1 MFDDCLFDD
10 MPRLETPR
18 LILRRLE
25 MRDAPDLFDYSRD
38 PQVAKHVLWDAQ
50 TSVSEARAYVRY
62 MLRRYRAGEPA
73 SWGIEFKENHRLI
86 GTIGFMWINRDHH
99 SAEVG
104 YSLARD
110 YWNRGIMSEAL
121 VAVLDEGFLN
131 LGLHRIEAQHEVDN
145 PASGRV
151 MAKCGMLY
159 EGCVRGRLYNKGRY
173 VDVALYAILRED
185 YLRRNGLH
193 APVLPPLR

>member
-25 MRDAPDLFDYSRD
+25 MHDAPDLFDYSRD

-73 SWGIEFKENHRLI
+73 SWGIEEKETGRVV
-86 GTIGFMWINRDHH
+86 GTIGYMWYQRDNN
-99 SAEVG
+99 ACEVG
-104 YSLARD
+104 YSLARRR
-110 YWNRGIMSEAL
+110 WNRGYMTEAL
-121 VAVLDEGFLN
+121 AEVLRFSFEE
-131 LGLHRIEAQHEVDN
+131 LGVHRVEAQHEVEN
-145 PASGRV
+145 AASGAV
-151 MAKCGMLY
+151 MRKCGMRK
-159 EGCVRGRLYNKGRY
+159 EGTLRGRLYNKGRY
-173 VDVALYAILRED
+173 VDVDLYAMLRED
-185 YLRRNGLH
+185 YARWARTEK
-193 APVLPPLR
+193 

>member
-73 SWGIEFKENHRLI
+73 SWGIEEKETGRVV
-86 GTIGFMWINRDHH
+86 GTIGYMWYQRDNN
-99 SAEVG
+99 ACEVG
-104 YSLARD
+104 YSLARRR
-110 YWNRGIMSEAL
+110 WNRGYMTEAL
-121 VAVLDEGFLN
+121 AEVLRFSFEE
-131 LGLHRIEAQHEVDN
+131 LGVHRVEAQHEVEN
-145 PASGRV
+145 AASGAVRR
-151 MAKCGMLY
+151 KCGMRK
-159 EGCVRGRLYNKGRY
+159 EGTLRGRLYNKGRY
-173 VDVALYAILRED
+173 VDVDLYAMLRED
-185 YLRRNGLH
+185 YARWARTEK
-193 APVLPPLR
+193 

>member
-10 MPRLETPR
+10 MPRMKTPR

-73 SWGIEFKENHRLI
+73 SWGIEEKETGRVV
-86 GTIGFMWINRDHH
+86 GTIGYMWYQRDNN
-99 SAEVG
+99 ACEVG
-104 YSLARD
+104 YSLARRR
-110 YWNRGIMSEAL
+110 WNRGYMTEAL
-121 VAVLDEGFLN
+121 AEVLRFSFEE
-131 LGLHRIEAQHEVDN
+131 LGVHRVEAQHEVEN
-145 PASGRV
+145 AASGAV
-151 MAKCGMLY
+151 MRKCGMRK
-159 EGCVRGRLYNKGRY
+159 EGTLRGRLYNKGRY
-173 VDVALYAILRED
+173 VDVDLYAMLRED
-185 YLRRNGLH
+185 YARWARTEK
-193 APVLPPLR
+193 

>member
-73 SWGIEFKENHRLI
+73 SWGIEEKETERVV
-86 GTIGFMWINRDHH
+86 GTIGYMWYQRDNN
-99 SAEVG
+99 ACEVG
-104 YSLARD
+104 YSLARRR
-110 YWNRGIMSEAL
+110 WNRGYMTEAL
-121 VAVLDEGFLN
+121 AEVLRFSFEE
-131 LGLHRIEAQHEVDN
+131 LGVHRVEAQHEVEN
-145 PASGRV
+145 AASGAV
-151 MAKCGMLY
+151 MRKCGMRK
-159 EGCVRGRLYNKGRY
+159 EGTLRGRLYNKGRY
-173 VDVALYAILRED
+173 VDVDLYAMLRED
-185 YLRRNGLH
+185 YARWARTEK
-193 APVLPPLR
+193 

>member
-73 SWGIEFKENHRLI
+73 SWGIEEKETGRVV
-86 GTIGFMWINRDHH
+86 GTIGYMWYQRDNN
-99 SAEVG
+99 ACEVG
-104 YSLARD
+104 YSLARRR
-110 YWNRGIMSEAL
+110 WNRGYMTEAL
-121 VAVLDEGFLN
+121 ARVINHPALRDLPFYLETPCDLDGYRAE
-131 LGLHRIEAQHEVDN
+131 I
-145 PASGRV
+145 
-151 MAKCGMLY
+151 
-159 EGCVRGRLYNKGRY
+159 
-173 VDVALYAILRED
+173 ALLRS
-185 YLRRNGLH
+185 LR
-193 APVLPPLR
+193 AE

>member
-73 SWGIEFKENHRLI
+73 SWGIEEKETGRVV
-86 GTIGFMWINRDHH
+86 GTIGYMWYQRDNN
-99 SAEVG
+99 ACEVG
-104 YSLARD
+104 YSLARRR
-110 YWNRGIMSEAL
+110 WNRGYMTEAL
-121 VAVLDEGFLN
+121 AEVLRFSFEE
-131 LGLHRIEAQHEVDN
+131 LGVHRVEAQHEVEN
-145 PASGRV
+145 AASGAV
-151 MAKCGMLY
+151 MRKCGMRK
-159 EGCVRGRLYNKGRY
+159 EGTLRGRLYNKGRY
-173 VDVALYAILRED
+173 VDVDLYAMLRED
-185 YLRRNGLH
+185 YARWKRTEK
-193 APVLPPLR
+193 

>member
-73 SWGIEFKENHRLI
+73 SWGIEEKETGRVV
-86 GTIGFMWINRDHH
+86 GTIGYMWYQRDNN
-99 SAEVG
+99 ACEVG
-104 YSLARD
+104 YSLARRR
-110 YWNRGIMSEAL
+110 WTRGYMTEAL
-121 VAVLDEGFLN
+121 AEVLRFSFEE
-131 LGLHRIEAQHEVDN
+131 LGVHRVEAQHEVEN
-145 PASGRV
+145 AASGAV
-151 MAKCGMLY
+151 MRKCGMRK
-159 EGCVRGRLYNKGRY
+159 EGTLRGRLYNKGRY
-173 VDVALYAILRED
+173 VDVDLYAMLRED
-185 YLRRNGLH
+185 YARWARTEK
-193 APVLPPLR
+193 

>member
-73 SWGIEFKENHRLI
+73 SWGIEEKATGRVV
-86 GTIGFMWINRDHH
+86 GTIGYMWYQRDNN
-99 SAEVG
+99 ACEVG
-104 YSLARD
+104 YSLARRR
-110 YWNRGIMSEAL
+110 WNRGYMTEAL
-121 VAVLDEGFLN
+121 AEVLRFSFEE
-131 LGLHRIEAQHEVDN
+131 LGVHRVEAQHEVEN
-145 PASGRV
+145 AASGAV
-151 MAKCGMLY
+151 MRKCGMRK
-159 EGCVRGRLYNKGRY
+159 EGTLRGRLYNKGRY
-173 VDVALYAILRED
+173 VDVDLYAMLRED
-185 YLRRNGLH
+185 YARWARTEK
-193 APVLPPLR
+193 

>member
-73 SWGIEFKENHRLI
+73 SWGIEEKETGRVV
-86 GTIGFMWINRDHH
+86 GTIGYMWYQRDNN
-99 SAEVG
+99 ACEVG
-104 YSLARD
+104 YSLARRR
-110 YWNRGIMSEAL
+110 WNRGYMTEAL
-121 VAVLDEGFLN
+121 AEVLRFSFEE
-131 LGLHRIEAQHEVDN
+131 LGVHRVEAQHEVEN
-145 PASGRV
+145 AASGAV
-151 MAKCGMLY
+151 MRKCGMRK
-159 EGCVRGRLYNKGRY
+159 EGTLRGRLYNKGRY
-173 VDVALYAILRED
+173 IDVDLYAMLRED
-185 YLRRNGLH
+185 YARWARTEK
-193 APVLPPLR
+193 

>member
-73 SWGIEFKENHRLI
+73 SWGIEEKETGRVV
-86 GTIGFMWINRDHH
+86 GTIGYMWYQRDNN
-99 SAEVG
+99 ACEVG
-104 YSLARD
+104 YSLARRR
-110 YWNRGIMSEAL
+110 WNRGYMTEAL
-121 VAVLDEGFLN
+121 AEVLRFSFEE
-131 LGLHRIEAQHEVDN
+131 LGVHRVEAQHEVEN
-145 PASGRV
+145 AASGAV
-151 MAKCGMLY
+151 MRKCGMRK
-159 EGCVRGRLYNKGRY
+159 EGTLRGRPYNKGRY
-173 VDVALYAILRED
+173 VDVDLYAMLRED
-185 YLRRNGLH
+185 YARWARTEK
-193 APVLPPLR
+193 

>member
-62 MLRRYRAGEPA
+62 MLSRYRAGEPA
-73 SWGIEFKENHRLI
+73 SWGIEEKETGRVV
-86 GTIGFMWINRDHH
+86 GTIGYMWYQRDNN
-99 SAEVG
+99 ACEVG
-104 YSLARD
+104 YSLVRRR
-110 YWNRGIMSEAL
+110 WNRGYMTEAL
-121 VAVLDEGFLN
+121 AEVLRFSFEE
-131 LGLHRIEAQHEVDN
+131 LGVHRVEAQHEVEN
-145 PASGRV
+145 AASGAV
-151 MAKCGMLY
+151 MRKCGMRK
-159 EGCVRGRLYNKGRY
+159 EGTLRGRLYNKGRY
-173 VDVALYAILRED
+173 VDVDLYAMLRED
-185 YLRRNGLH
+185 YARWARTEK
-193 APVLPPLR
+193 

>member
-73 SWGIEFKENHRLI
+73 SWGIEEKETGRVV
-86 GTIGFMWINRDHH
+86 GTIGYMWYQRDNN
-99 SAEVG
+99 ACEVG
-104 YSLARD
+104 YSLARRR
-110 YWNRGIMSEAL
+110 WNRGYMTEAL
-121 VAVLDEGFLN
+121 AEVLRFSFEE
-131 LGLHRIEAQHEVDN
+131 LGVHRVEAQHEVEN
-145 PASGRV
+145 AASGAV
-151 MAKCGMLY
+151 MRKCGMRK
-159 EGCVRGRLYNKGRY
+159 EGTLRGRLYNKGRY
-173 VDVALYAILRED
+173 VDVDLYAMLRED
-185 YLRRNGLH
+185 YARWKQEEK
-193 APVLPPLR
+193 

>member
-50 TSVSEARAYVRY
+50 TSVNEARAYVRY

-73 SWGIEFKENHRLI
+73 SWGIEEKETGRVV
-86 GTIGFMWINRDHH
+86 GTIGYMWYQRDNN
-99 SAEVG
+99 ACEVG
-104 YSLARD
+104 YSLARRR
-110 YWNRGIMSEAL
+110 WNRGYMTEAL
-121 VAVLDEGFLN
+121 AEVLRFSFEE
-131 LGLHRIEAQHEVDN
+131 LGVHRVEAQHEVEN
-145 PASGRV
+145 AASGAV
-151 MAKCGMLY
+151 MRKCGMRK
-159 EGCVRGRLYNKGRY
+159 EGTLRGRLYNKGRY
-173 VDVALYAILRED
+173 VDVDLYAMLRED
-185 YLRRNGLH
+185 YARWARTEK
-193 APVLPPLR
+193 

>member
-73 SWGIEFKENHRLI
+73 SWGIEDKETGRVV
-86 GTIGFMWINRDHH
+86 GTIGYMWYQRDNN
-99 SAEVG
+99 ACEVG
-104 YSLARD
+104 YSLARRR
-110 YWNRGIMSEAL
+110 WNRGYMTEAL
-121 VAVLDEGFLN
+121 AEVLRFSFEE
-131 LGLHRIEAQHEVDN
+131 LGVHRVEAQHEVEN
-145 PASGRV
+145 AASGAV
-151 MAKCGMLY
+151 MRKCGMRK
-159 EGCVRGRLYNKGRY
+159 EGTLRGRLYNKGRY
-173 VDVALYAILRED
+173 VDVDLYAMLRED
-185 YLRRNGLH
+185 YARWARTEK
-193 APVLPPLR
+193 

>member
-73 SWGIEFKENHRLI
+73 SWGIEEKETGRVV
-86 GTIGFMWINRDHH
+86 GTIGYMWYQRDNN
-99 SAEVG
+99 ACEVG
-104 YSLARD
+104 YSLARRR
-110 YWNRGIMSEAL
+110 WNRGYMTEAL
-121 VAVLDEGFLN
+121 AEVLRFSFEE
-131 LGLHRIEAQHEVDN
+131 LGVHRVEAQHEVEN
-145 PASGRV
+145 AASGAV
-151 MAKCGMLY
+151 MRKCGMRK
-159 EGCVRGRLYNKGRY
+159 EGTLRGRLYNKGRY
-173 VDVALYAILRED
+173 VDVDLYAMLRED
-185 YLRRNGLH
+185 YARWARMEK
-193 APVLPPLR
+193 

>member
-10 MPRLETPR
+10 MPRLETPL

-73 SWGIEFKENHRLI
+73 SWGIEEKETGRVV
-86 GTIGFMWINRDHH
+86 GTIGYMWYQRDNN
-99 SAEVG
+99 ACEVG
-104 YSLARD
+104 YSLARRR
-110 YWNRGIMSEAL
+110 WNRGYMTEAL
-121 VAVLDEGFLN
+121 AEVLRFSFEE
-131 LGLHRIEAQHEVDN
+131 LGVHRVEAQHEVEN
-145 PASGRV
+145 AASGAV
-151 MAKCGMLY
+151 MRKCGMRK
-159 EGCVRGRLYNKGRY
+159 EGTLRGRLYNKGRY
-173 VDVALYAILRED
+173 VDVDLYAMLRED
-185 YLRRNGLH
+185 YARWARTEK
-193 APVLPPLR
+193 

>member
-73 SWGIEFKENHRLI
+73 SWGIEEKETGRVV
-86 GTIGFMWINRDHH
+86 GTIGYMWYQRDNN
-99 SAEVG
+99 ACEVG
-104 YSLARD
+104 YSLARRR
-110 YWNRGIMSEAL
+110 WNRGYMTEAL
-121 VAVLDEGFLN
+121 AEVLRFSFEE
-131 LGLHRIEAQHEVDN
+131 LGVHRVEAQHEVEN
-145 PASGRV
+145 AASGAV
-151 MAKCGMLY
+151 MRKCGMRK
-159 EGCVRGRLYNKGRY
+159 EGTLRGRLYNKGRY
-173 VDVALYAILRED
+173 VDVDLYDMLRED
-185 YLRRNGLH
+185 YARWARTEK
-193 APVLPPLR
+193 

>member
-73 SWGIEFKENHRLI
+73 SWGIEEKETGRVV
-86 GTIGFMWINRDHH
+86 GTIGYMWYQRDNN
-99 SAEVG
+99 ACEVG
-104 YSLARD
+104 YSLARRR
-110 YWNRGIMSEAL
+110 WNRGYMTEAL
-121 VAVLDEGFLN
+121 AEVLRFSFEE
-131 LGLHRIEAQHEVDN
+131 LGVHRVEAQHEVEN
-145 PASGRV
+145 AASGAV
-151 MAKCGMLY
+151 MRKCGMRK
-159 EGCVRGRLYNKGRY
+159 EGTLRGRLYNKGRY
-173 VDVALYAILRED
+173 VDVDLYAMLRED
-185 YLRRNGLH
+185 YSRWARTEK
-193 APVLPPLR
+193 

>member
-73 SWGIEFKENHRLI
+73 SWGIEEKETGRVV
-86 GTIGFMWINRDHH
+86 GTIGYMWYQRDNN
-99 SAEVG
+99 ACEVG
-104 YSLARD
+104 YSLARSR
-110 YWNRGIMSEAL
+110 WNRGYMTEAL
-121 VAVLDEGFLN
+121 AEVLRFSFEE
-131 LGLHRIEAQHEVDN
+131 LGVHRVEAQHEVEN
-145 PASGRV
+145 AASGAV
-151 MAKCGMLY
+151 MRKCGMRK
-159 EGCVRGRLYNKGRY
+159 EGTLRGRLYNKGRY
-173 VDVALYAILRED
+173 VDVDLYAMLRED
-185 YLRRNGLH
+185 YARWARTEK
-193 APVLPPLR
+193 

>member
-73 SWGIEFKENHRLI
+73 SWGIEEKETGRVV
-86 GTIGFMWINRDHH
+86 GTIGYMWYQRDNN
-99 SAEVG
+99 ACEVG
-104 YSLARD
+104 YSLARRR
-110 YWNRGIMSEAL
+110 WNRGYMTEAL
-121 VAVLDEGFLN
+121 AEVLRFSFED
-131 LGLHRIEAQHEVDN
+131 LGVHRVEAQHEVEN
-145 PASGRV
+145 AASGAV
-151 MAKCGMLY
+151 MRKCGMRK
-159 EGCVRGRLYNKGRY
+159 EGTLRGRLYNKGRY
-173 VDVALYAILRED
+173 VDVDLYDMLRED
-185 YLRRNGLH
+185 YARWARTEK
-193 APVLPPLR
+193 

>member
-1 MFDDCLFDD
+1 MFDYCLFDD

-73 SWGIEFKENHRLI
+73 SWGIEEKETGRVV
-86 GTIGFMWINRDHH
+86 GTIGYMWYQRDNN
-99 SAEVG
+99 ACEVG
-104 YSLARD
+104 YSLARRR
-110 YWNRGIMSEAL
+110 WNRGYMTEAL
-121 VAVLDEGFLN
+121 AEVLRFSFEE
-131 LGLHRIEAQHEVDN
+131 LGVHRVEAQHEVEN
-145 PASGRV
+145 AASGAV
-151 MAKCGMLY
+151 MRKCGMRK
-159 EGCVRGRLYNKGRY
+159 EGTLRGRLYNKGRY
-173 VDVALYAILRED
+173 VDVDLYAMLRED
-185 YLRRNGLH
+185 YARWARTEK
-193 APVLPPLR
+193 

>member
-10 MPRLETPR
+10 MPRLEAPR

-73 SWGIEFKENHRLI
+73 SWGIEEKETGRVV
-86 GTIGFMWINRDHH
+86 GTIGYMWYQRDNN
-99 SAEVG
+99 ACEVG
-104 YSLARD
+104 YSLARRR
-110 YWNRGIMSEAL
+110 WNRGYMTEAL
-121 VAVLDEGFLN
+121 AEVLRFSFEE
-131 LGLHRIEAQHEVDN
+131 LGVHRVEAQHEVEN
-145 PASGRV
+145 AASGAV
-151 MAKCGMLY
+151 MRKCGMRK
-159 EGCVRGRLYNKGRY
+159 EGTLRGRLYNKGRY
-173 VDVALYAILRED
+173 VDVDLYAMLRED
-185 YLRRNGLH
+185 YARWARTEK
-193 APVLPPLR
+193 

>member
-73 SWGIEFKENHRLI
+73 SWGIEEKETGRVV
-86 GTIGFMWINRDHH
+86 GTIGYMWYQRDNN
-99 SAEVG
+99 ACEVG
-104 YSLARD
+104 YSLARRR
-110 YWNRGIMSEAL
+110 WNRGYMTEAL
-121 VAVLDEGFLN
+121 AEVLRFSFEE
-131 LGLHRIEAQHEVDN
+131 LGVHRVEAQHEVEN
-145 PASGRV
+145 AASGAV
-151 MAKCGMLY
+151 MRKCGMRK
-159 EGCVRGRLYNKGRY
+159 EGTLRGRLYNKGRF
-173 VDVALYAILRED
+173 VDVDLYAMLRED
-185 YLRRNGLH
+185 YARWARTEK
-193 APVLPPLR
+193 

>member
-73 SWGIEFKENHRLI
+73 SWGIEEKDTGRVV
-86 GTIGFMWINRDHH
+86 GTIGYMWYQRDNN
-99 SAEVG
+99 ACEVG
-104 YSLARD
+104 YSLARRR
-110 YWNRGIMSEAL
+110 WNRGYMTEAL
-121 VAVLDEGFLN
+121 AEVLRFSFEE
-131 LGLHRIEAQHEVDN
+131 LGVHRVEAQHEVEN
-145 PASGRV
+145 AASGAV
-151 MAKCGMLY
+151 MRKCGMRK
-159 EGCVRGRLYNKGRY
+159 EGTLRGRLYNKGRY
-173 VDVALYAILRED
+173 VDVDLYAMLRED
-185 YLRRNGLH
+185 YARWARTEK
-193 APVLPPLR
+193 

>member
-73 SWGIEFKENHRLI
+73 SWGIEEKETGRVV
-86 GTIGFMWINRDHH
+86 GTIGYMWYQRDNN
-99 SAEVG
+99 ACEVG
-104 YSLARD
+104 YSLARRR
-110 YWNRGIMSEAL
+110 WNRGYMTEAL
-121 VAVLDEGFLN
+121 AEVLRFSFEE
-131 LGLHRIEAQHEVDN
+131 LGVHRVEAQHEVEN
-145 PASGRV
+145 AASGAV
-151 MAKCGMLY
+151 MRKCGMQK
-159 EGCVRGRLYNKGRY
+159 EGTLRGRLYNKGRY
-173 VDVALYAILRED
+173 VDVDLYAMLRED
-185 YLRRNGLH
+185 YARWKRTEK
-193 APVLPPLR
+193 

>member
-73 SWGIEFKENHRLI
+73 SWGIEEKETGRVV
-86 GTIGFMWINRDHH
+86 GTIGYMWYQRDNN
-99 SAEVG
+99 ACEVG
-104 YSLARD
+104 YSLARRR
-110 YWNRGIMSEAL
+110 WNRGYMTEAL
-121 VAVLDEGFLN
+121 AEVLRFSFEE
-131 LGLHRIEAQHEVDN
+131 LGVHRVEAQHEVEN
-145 PASGRV
+145 AASGAV
-151 MAKCGMLY
+151 MRKCGMRK
-159 EGCVRGRLYNKGRY
+159 EGTLRGRLYNKRRY
-173 VDVALYAILRED
+173 VDVDLYAMLRED
-185 YLRRNGLH
+185 YARWARTEK
-193 APVLPPLR
+193 

>member
-73 SWGIEFKENHRLI
+73 SWGIEEKETGRVV
-86 GTIGFMWINRDHH
+86 GTIGYMWYQRDNN
-99 SAEVG
+99 ACEVG
-104 YSLARD
+104 YSLARRR
-110 YWNRGIMSEAL
+110 WNRGYMTEAL
-121 VAVLDEGFLN
+121 AEVLRFSFEE
-131 LGLHRIEAQHEVDN
+131 LGVDRVEAQHEVEN
-145 PASGRV
+145 AASGAV
-151 MAKCGMLY
+151 MRKCGMRK
-159 EGCVRGRLYNKGRY
+159 EGTLRGRLYNKGRY
-173 VDVALYAILRED
+173 VDVDLYAMLRED
-185 YLRRNGLH
+185 YARWKRTEK
-193 APVLPPLR
+193 

>member
-73 SWGIEFKENHRLI
+73 SWGIEEKETGRVV
-86 GTIGFMWINRDHH
+86 GTIGYMWYQRDNN
-99 SAEVG
+99 ACEVG
-104 YSLARD
+104 YSLARRR
-110 YWNRGIMSEAL
+110 WNRGYMTEAL
-121 VAVLDEGFLN
+121 AEVLRFSFEE
-131 LGLHRIEAQHEVDN
+131 LGVHRVEAQHEVEN
-145 PASGRV
+145 AASGAV
-151 MAKCGMLY
+151 MRKCGMRK
-159 EGCVRGRLYNKGRY
+159 EGTLRGRLYNKGRY
-173 VDVALYAILRED
+173 VDVDLYAMLRED
-185 YLRRNGLH
+185 YTRWKREEDK
-193 APVLPPLR
+193 VQ

>member
-73 SWGIEFKENHRLI
+73 SWGIEEKETGRVV
-86 GTIGFMWINRDHH
+86 GTIGYMWYQRDNN
-99 SAEVG
+99 ACEVG
-104 YSLARD
+104 YSLARRR
-110 YWNRGIMSEAL
+110 WNRGYMTEAL
-121 VAVLDEGFLN
+121 AEVLRFSFEE
-131 LGLHRIEAQHEVDN
+131 LGVHRVEAQHEVEN
-145 PASGRV
+145 AASGAV
-151 MAKCGMLY
+151 MRKCGMRK
-159 EGCVRGRLYNKGRY
+159 EGTLRGRLYNKGRY
-173 VDVALYAILRED
+173 VDVDLYAMLRED
-185 YLRRNGLH
+185 YARWARTEK
-193 APVLPPLR
+193 

>member
-50 TSVSEARAYVRY
+50 TSVSESRAYVRY

-73 SWGIEFKENHRLI
+73 SWGIEEKETGRVV
-86 GTIGFMWINRDHH
+86 GTIGYMWYQRDNN
-99 SAEVG
+99 ACEVG
-104 YSLARD
+104 YSLARRR
-110 YWNRGIMSEAL
+110 WNRGYMTEAL
-121 VAVLDEGFLN
+121 AEVLRFSFEE
-131 LGLHRIEAQHEVDN
+131 LGVHRVEAQHEVEN
-145 PASGRV
+145 AASGAV
-151 MAKCGMLY
+151 MRKCGMRK
-159 EGCVRGRLYNKGRY
+159 EGTLRGRLYNKGRY
-173 VDVALYAILRED
+173 VDVDLYAMLRED
-185 YLRRNGLH
+185 YARWARTEK
-193 APVLPPLR
+193 

>member
-73 SWGIEFKENHRLI
+73 SWGIEEKETGRVV
-86 GTIGFMWINRDHH
+86 GTIGYMWYQRDNN
-99 SAEVG
+99 ACEVG
-104 YSLARD
+104 YSLARRR
-110 YWNRGIMSEAL
+110 WNRGYMTEAL
-121 VAVLDEGFLN
+121 AEVLRFSFEE
-131 LGLHRIEAQHEVDN
+131 LGVHRVEAQHEVEN
-145 PASGRV
+145 AASGAV
-151 MAKCGMLY
+151 MRKCGMRK
-159 EGCVRGRLYNKGRY
+159 EGTLRGRLYNKGRY
-173 VDVALYAILRED
+173 VDVDLYAMLRKD
-185 YLRRNGLH
+185 YARWARTEK
-193 APVLPPLR
+193 